1 MKTLGF
7 CPDCAKPDSTA
18 FFIDKYIEE
27 KCQNFFETLELRI
40 IKLETGYEDM
50 S

>member
-27 KCQNFFETLELRI
+27 KCQKNFETLELRI